1 MYNIFF
7 QDLLFQDDHF
17 DSSSWEVSVRER
29 EKEKRRRGE
38 EGKLAL
44 ILDQSSTQ
52 LSFSLDIQLTRHSKV
67 SIKVKQLAVC
77 CETRLSYIKSS

>member
-1 MYNIFF
+1 MYDIFF

-29 EKEKRRRGE
+29 GRGRGRGGRKRRGGRGG

-44 ILDQSSTQ
+44 ILDQPSTHLSS
-52 LSFSLDIQLTRHSKV
+52 SLDIQLTRHSQV
-67 SIKVKQLAVC
+67 SIKVK
-77 CETRLSYIKSS
+77 